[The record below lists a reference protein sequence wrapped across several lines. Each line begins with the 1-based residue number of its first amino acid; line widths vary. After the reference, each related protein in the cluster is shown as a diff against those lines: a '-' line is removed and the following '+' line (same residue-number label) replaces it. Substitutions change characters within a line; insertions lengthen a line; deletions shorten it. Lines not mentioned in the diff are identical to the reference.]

1 VGIGKND
8 LTPQKSEMYQI
19 HLNVQSKLS
28 KLRNL
33 LKRERAHL
41 TSVRNLYNDGRFD
54 FIEHNLNDVT
64 KEFINSQLR
73 NVHRK
78 PSGRRWTIQDKAFA
92 LSMYKKSP
100 RLYRYLQAY
109 FQLPSTRTLKHLLS
123 KIPFECGLVKPVIE
137 NLKLHVES
145 MDELDR
151 CCTLIFDEVSL
162 CKDLGSLRR
171 TDRYANHALVFMV
184 RGIRKNY
191 KQTVAYYFT
200 RDTVKTH
207 QLKQII
213 VYIIKQLQE
222 VGLNVVATVC
232 DQGST
237 NRTAIKELC
246 GENRDRPSPFFFVVD
261 GKRISTIFDV
271 PHLLKN
277 TRNALIDCGIEF
289 SKQKVAKFK
298 HIQAAFN
305 LDQQT
310 RTYRLLPKLKN
321 EYFNFKDSYVKMKVK
336 VAAQQLSHT
345 VAAAIET
352 FSDKGKLP
360 IKAMHTAEFVSF
372 IDSLFDS

>member
-1 VGIGKND
+1 
-8 LTPQKSEMYQI
+8 
-19 HLNVQSKLS
+19 
-28 KLRNL
+28 
-33 LKRERAHL
+33 
-41 TSVRNLYNDGRFD
+41 
-54 FIEHNLNDVT
+54 
-64 KEFINSQLR
+64 
-73 NVHRK
+73 
-78 PSGRRWTIQDKAFA
+78 
-92 LSMYKKSP
+92 
-100 RLYRYLQAY
+100 
-109 FQLPSTRTLKHLLS
+109 
-123 KIPFECGLVKPVIE
+123 
-137 NLKLHVES
+137 
-145 MDELDR
+145 
-151 CCTLIFDEVSL
+151 
-162 CKDLGSLRR
+162 
-171 TDRYANHALVFMV
+171 MV

-261 GKRISTIFDV
+261 GKRICTIFDV

-277 TRNALIDCGIEF
+277 TRNALIDCAIEF
-289 SKQKVAKFK
+289 SNKKHAKFE

-352 FSDKGKLP
+352 FADKGKLP
-360 IKAMHTAEFVSF
+360 IEAMHTAEFVSF
-372 IDSLFDS
+372 IDSLFDSLNGSQLHPSEGKNLKCPLSKDSKSGQLRTNFKFVEGWQITIRAIIKVCVL